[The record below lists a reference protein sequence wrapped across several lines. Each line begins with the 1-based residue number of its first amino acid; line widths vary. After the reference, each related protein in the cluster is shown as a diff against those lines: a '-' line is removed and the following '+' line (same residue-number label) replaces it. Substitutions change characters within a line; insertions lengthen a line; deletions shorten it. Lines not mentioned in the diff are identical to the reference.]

1 MQDGRERG
9 PVAMQE
15 LIASQVGQ
23 DHFDIVVQAMAEG
36 MVVPLLG
43 AGVNLCGRPPGA
55 SWEHGRYLP
64 DGAELADILAGH
76 FRFPEGELA
85 DLGRVSSTST

>member
-1 MQDGRERG
+1 M
-9 PVAMQE
+9 
-15 LIASQVGQ
+15 
-23 DHFDIVVQAMAEG
+23 QAMAEG

-55 SWEHGRYLP
+55 GWEHGRYLP

-76 FRFPEGELA
+76 FRSPEGEA
-85 DLGRVSSTST
+85 ARAGRAEPPPRRTRPSSSAARASAGS

>member
-1 MQDGRERG
+1 
-9 PVAMQE
+9 MQE
-15 LIASQVGQ
+15 LIESQVGQ

-55 SWEHGRYLP
+55 S
-64 DGAELADILAGH
+64 
-76 FRFPEGELA
+76 
-85 DLGRVSSTST
+85 